1 MKPPYVFFSHAVS
14 FYNPSTTPSTVYDEN
29 FLNRSKMTSRKQLVA
44 YPEPYLAAYHK
55 AEEHFFENV
64 DAVQT
69 IITQENGFLSQ
80 DQRNMLVLS
89 SAMLIGA
96 PVDHGHQPILV
107 SLSNLYVDAKQI
119 KNGMD
124 NNDKA
129 STTEESQA
137 IDLRLDSNIAES
149 CLSEVYEGLQNT
161 EMNKG
166 IQNMKQLKNKMNNN
180 NQASTTEESQATGLR
195 LDSKIAESSLSEAYE
210 GIQNTKQLK
219 NGIDNSNQ
227 AAAIEESQAT
237 GLRLDSKI
245 AESCSLESEGSQKA
259 AAHPAFS
266 PVIPVVSK

>member
-1 MKPPYVFFSHAVS
+1 
-14 FYNPSTTPSTVYDEN
+14 
-29 FLNRSKMTSRKQLVA
+29 MTSRKQLVA
-44 YPEPYLAAYHK
+44 CPKYYLAANNE
-55 AEEHFFENV
+55 AEEDFNENV
-64 DAVQT
+64 ACAVQT
-69 IITQENGFLSQ
+69 ITTQEDGFLSQ
-80 DQRNMLVLS
+80 DQRNMLVLN
-89 SAMLIGA
+89 AMLIGA

-107 SLSNLYVDAKQI
+107 SLSTLYVDVKQI

-166 IQNMKQLKNKMNNN
+166 IQNMKQLKNGMDNN
-180 NQASTTEESQATGLR
+180 NQATEESQVSDLRR
-195 LDSKIAESSLSEAYE
+195 LDSNL
-210 GIQNTKQLK
+210 
-219 NGIDNSNQ
+219 
-227 AAAIEESQAT
+227 
-237 GLRLDSKI
+237 

-266 PVIPVVSK
+266 PFVPVVS